1 MGILL
6 FEERLKKKEKIS
18 DKATV
23 YLIDGFRITF
33 RIHSQSNDELL
44 HFRVIFLVL
53 YIYIYIDS
61 TIRFLFSG
69 LSEFGGI
76 KFQVTEAIN
85 SVCTYTENFARP
97 GLCTHPKRGRI
108 QLNETCLYSL

>member
-1 MGILL
+1 MKNCDSFYGDTLVRRTIK
-6 FEERLKKKEKIS
+6 KKKEKIS

-53 YIYIYIDS
+53 YIYRFNYS
-61 TIRFLFSG
+61 FLVQRVKRIRWHKIPG
-69 LSEFGGI
+69 NGG
-76 KFQVTEAIN
+76 
-85 SVCTYTENFARP
+85 Y
-97 GLCTHPKRGRI
+97 
-108 QLNETCLYSL
+108 

>member
-6 FEERLKKKEKIS
+6 FEERLKKKREKIS

-53 YIYIYIDS
+53 YIYIDS

-85 SVCTYTENFARP
+85 SAARTQKILQGQDFARI
-97 GLCTHPKRGRI
+97 RSVDVS
-108 QLNETCLYSL
+108 N